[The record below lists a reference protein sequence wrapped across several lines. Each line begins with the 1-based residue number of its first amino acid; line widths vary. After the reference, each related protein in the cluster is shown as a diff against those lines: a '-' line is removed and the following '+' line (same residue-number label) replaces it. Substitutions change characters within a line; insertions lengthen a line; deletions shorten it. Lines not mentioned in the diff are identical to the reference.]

1 MLFEFGKVFRMAN
14 GVDSQFQNIWYA
26 RQIFESGPICDS
38 VKCVAAIGRLL
49 KCVAAM
55 GRLLKCVAAIGRHLK
70 CLRANV
76 GRIEIWPNPKICLAD
91 YVV

>member
-49 KCVAAM
+49 KCVAAI
-55 GRLLKCVAAIGRHLK
+55 GRLFEMCGRH
-70 CLRANV
+70 
-76 GRIEIWPNPKICLAD
+76 GQTFEMPEG
-91 YVV
+91 

>member
-14 GVDSQFQNIWYA
+14 RVDSQFQNIWYA
-26 RQIFESGPICDS
+26 RQIFESGQICDS
-38 VKCVAAIGRLL
+38 VKCVAAI
-49 KCVAAM
+49 

-76 GRIEIWPNPKICLAD
+76 GRIEIWPNPKICLAY

>member
-49 KCVAAM
+49 KCVAA
-55 GRLLKCVAAIGRHLK
+55 IGRHLK

-76 GRIEIWPNPKICLAD
+76 GRIEIWPNPKIC
-91 YVV
+91 VVDHVV